1 MPLTI
6 GNGGSTTWNS
16 ESRIVLDSL
25 TWGDKAMLSPQI
37 SGETGIH

>member
-6 GNGGSTTWNS
+6 GIGDL

-25 TWGDKAMLSPQI
+25 TWGDKVMLSPQI
-37 SGETGIH
+37 SGETGVHS